1 MIEKFMA
8 TKKGFSPFPYSEPE
22 FLISTMDRHQDW
34 AVVICLVGG
43 GQEINTGEAGL
54 PEWFD
59 SLRRAFPNWDVYIT
73 PQLNDDE
80 YRRGRSW
87 SSMLDG
93 LHTYERNKLHLATS
107 VRSFRTPDLASFVKA
122 VLDADTDVAKA
133 LYQRIKDKYPI
144 VITRNLNKAK
154 D

>member
-1 MIEKFMA
+1 MA
-8 TKKGFSPFPYSEPE
+8 TKKGVVDFPYSEPE

-34 AVVICLVGG
+34 AVIICLVGG

-59 SLRRAFPNWDVYIT
+59 SLKRAFPHWDIYIT

-87 SSMLDG
+87 NSMIDG
-93 LHTYERNKLHLATS
+93 LQTYEREKLHLATS
-107 VRSFRTPDLASFVKA
+107 IRSFRTPDLAAFIKA
-122 VLDADTDVAKA
+122 VLDANTNDAKE
-133 LYQRIKDKYPI
+133 LYQRI
-144 VITRNLNKAK
+144 
-154 D
+154 